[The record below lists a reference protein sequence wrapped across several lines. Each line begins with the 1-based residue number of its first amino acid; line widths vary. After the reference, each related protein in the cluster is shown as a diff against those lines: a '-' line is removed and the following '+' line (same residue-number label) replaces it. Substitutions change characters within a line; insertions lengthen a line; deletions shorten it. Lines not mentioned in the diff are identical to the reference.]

1 MAARALGNPI
11 LGLKWGQK
19 SGIMWLA
26 FGLRVCGRGDF
37 ACSSPP
43 DSPLLVTPVD
53 PSLSAL
59 RRCAAGHAD
68 GLAELFERHGTQVY
82 RLCFHLLNSPA
93 EAEDATQ
100 DVFLRILDKA
110 GGFQGKSQVKTWI
123 HRITMN
129 HCLNL
134 LDKRKRAPQALLD
147 GDLAPAPAAA
157 AATAPLEQ
165 NELAHQVRDLIAR
178 LPEDGRAVFVLRE
191 VEGLSYREIAE
202 TLELAPGTVMSRL
215 ARARERFRQ
224 LAGPAARDLGLL
236 HDDD

>member
-1 MAARALGNPI
+1 MGLAP
-11 LGLKWGQK
+11 GLK
-19 SGIMWLA
+19 
-26 FGLRVCGRGDF
+26 VCGRGDS

-43 DSPLLVTPVD
+43 VSPLLVTPVD

-68 GLAELFERHGTQVY
+68 GLAELFERHGDQVY

-110 GGFQGKSQVKTWI
+110 GGFQGKSLVKTWI

-134 LDKRKRAPQALLD
+134 LDKRKRAPQSLLN
-147 GDLAPAPAAA
+147 GEVVLAPAV
-157 AATAPLEQ
+157 ATEASGLEQ
-165 NELAHQVRDLIAR
+165 SELADQVRDLVAR